1 MVMPYEQLD
10 RRFELLRPLLGSSK
24 PSRGW
29 IKAIREA
36 LGMTTAQLGRRM
48 GVSQS
53 RIPELERDEARGKIS
68 LSSLE
73 RAAEQM
79 GCSVIYVLVPH
90 RPIGETL
97 KMRAE
102 ALADRQ
108 LAQIDQTMKLEDQA
122 VSDSRRRRA
131 MREEMVSSLLK
142 KPARLWDEV

>member
-1 MVMPYEQLD
+1 MITPHEQLD
-10 RRFELLRPLLGSSK
+10 RRFDMLRPLLASSK

-29 IKAIREA
+29 IRAIREA
-36 LGMTTAQLGRRM
+36 LGMTTGQLANRM
-48 GVSQS
+48 AVSQS

-79 GCSVIYVLVPH
+79 GCSLVYVLVPH

-102 ALADRQ
+102 ALADRR

-122 VSDSRRRRA
+122 VSDSRPRRA
-131 MREEMVSSLLK
+131 MREEIVTSLLR